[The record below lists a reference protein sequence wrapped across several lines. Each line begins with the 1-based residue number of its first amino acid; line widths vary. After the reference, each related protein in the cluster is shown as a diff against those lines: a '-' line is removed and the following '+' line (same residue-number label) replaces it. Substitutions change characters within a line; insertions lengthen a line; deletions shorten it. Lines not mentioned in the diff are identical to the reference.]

1 MNKELQIKYV
11 KSAFELLK
19 KLQGNHNIEDTVLIQ
34 ETFDTILQI
43 VSTNNQILNENTS
56 YDKLL
61 PQLSKDLISAA
72 EKLVNDKLT
81 AGISCGVKVEKGP
94 TITIYRGKTSC
105 LNNSV
110 KIDKNTRFDLASV
123 SKLFTSIHL
132 LKNQEEKKINL
143 SQKLHDYNNEYA
155 IDKPMKEI
163 LTFNHVIQ
171 TNGRLNDNAKNE
183 EEALEMLKQA
193 KITEENTHMYS
204 DMGYMMINKANPDV
218 QDEFKEYFN
227 EQMGLYN
234 TGYEI
239 NENDIT
245 TGGNIQQLNKV
256 HDPKAQLVS
265 YAGHAGIFSTTEDL
279 IKLYDALKKGFI
291 TKDSLKQIITPT
303 LDRKYLTEDGQYLAD
318 TNGHAKLDKNGNK
331 IPVTRGMEYRR
342 HELGYAKTEV
352 HECQSDLAFAAA
364 GFTGT
369 FACYDLDHEITT
381 NILTNPISNSEDG
394 KKPQGYA
401 WKLDDLKTEELKLA
415 YALKLINKLYTD
427 EYQKEIQDQDKVYS
441 L

>member
-143 SQKLHDYNNEYA
+143 SQKLHDYNN
-155 IDKPMKEI
+155 
-163 LTFNHVIQ
+163 
-171 TNGRLNDNAKNE
+171 
-183 EEALEMLKQA
+183 
-193 KITEENTHMYS
+193 
-204 DMGYMMINKANPDV
+204 
-218 QDEFKEYFN
+218 
-227 EQMGLYN
+227 
-234 TGYEI
+234 
-239 NENDIT
+239 
-245 TGGNIQQLNKV
+245 
-256 HDPKAQLVS
+256 
-265 YAGHAGIFSTTEDL
+265 
-279 IKLYDALKKGFI
+279 
-291 TKDSLKQIITPT
+291 
-303 LDRKYLTEDGQYLAD
+303 
-318 TNGHAKLDKNGNK
+318 
-331 IPVTRGMEYRR
+331 
-342 HELGYAKTEV
+342 
-352 HECQSDLAFAAA
+352 
-364 GFTGT
+364 
-369 FACYDLDHEITT
+369 
-381 NILTNPISNSEDG
+381 
-394 KKPQGYA
+394 
-401 WKLDDLKTEELKLA
+401 
-415 YALKLINKLYTD
+415 
-427 EYQKEIQDQDKVYS
+427 
-441 L
+441 